1 MGAGG
6 GCGGVEGP
14 CRRGS
19 GSTRSGGGRRESVE
33 DARGG
38 TGDLSDDKGAND
50 EVGSCADA
58 KTGRGEDCTPGELV
72 GGDAAGCKATK

>member
-6 GCGGVEGP
+6 GGGGVAGP
-14 CRRGS
+14 GRGGS
-19 GSTRSGGGRRESVE
+19 GFPRSGGGRREGVE

-58 KTGRGEDCTPGELV
+58 KTGPGEDCAPDELV